1 MGSHHFAE
9 LHAHSYFTFLEGAD
23 APEDYVSSAQNLDL
37 SALALL
43 EVDGMYS
50 LIRALQAAKE
60 SSFPLLIGSELTLDA
75 RQFSRYSSSKEVA
88 QGWGLPKGW
97 EDRGIRLPV
106 LTTSAQGYRDLCHLM
121 SEYTLTHDAMES
133 PAHGLGNIAQM
144 GDIRILTGGSR
155 GPLRRILHAQ
165 GHTQADRFLKDLIA
179 LFGHER
185 VLLES
190 VLMPG
195 QDDLGRELAELAQA
209 NCLTLVASA
218 APVMAYPQSKYR
230 ADLLCSLRRG
240 RSLDD
245 LQYRLPAQHA
255 FLRSAEE
262 MLALHRSAPQAVD
275 NAFECAS
282 ECYYPLSF
290 DSLDLPDTEVP
301 LGHTTISWLREL
313 TYSRA
318 VEIYGERSAYPQ
330 AWQVIDHEL
339 AIIEKLDFAGYFL
352 IVHDIV
358 DFCRRSGIMC
368 QGRGSAANS
377 AVCYCLG
384 ITAVDAIKHHMLFE
398 RFLSPGRSGAPDID
412 IDIDSA
418 RREEVIQYVYRRYG
432 RRRAA
437 QVATVITYRSQLAY
451 KDAARALGIAPDSV
465 PTRAQR
471 RERSQSNESST
482 SQEMLGTCA
491 QLLSGLPRH
500 MGIHSGGMI
509 LTKQPVSEV
518 CPIRWARTSGR
529 SVIQWDKEDCADA
542 GLVKFDLLGLGMLG
556 ALGGIFDSLQES
568 GVRNSRG
575 KVLSLY
581 ELEDEDPRVY
591 DLLCAADTVGV
602 FQVESRAQMNVLPR
616 LRPRCFYDIVIEV
629 ALVRP
634 GPIQGEAVH
643 PYLRRRRGEEKVSY
657 LHPLLRPALEKT
669 LGVPLFQEQ
678 MMHIAMDVAGF
689 SATQADEL
697 RRAMGSSRSIPKMQK
712 LREPFMKGL
721 RQRGI
726 PQNICE
732 EIFRQV
738 QGFADFGFPES
749 HSFSFAYIVYASA
762 WLKVH
767 YPEHFY
773 AGILSHQPMGF
784 YSPSSLIHD
793 ARGHGLLVCPPDV
806 NLSAEK
812 TRVLPINEIERVIGE
827 QALAEARGKVV
838 PGKEGLVDS
847 HAQWGIVIGLDAI
860 KGLDRSRIQRIVR
873 ERQDGLYAS
882 FEQLASRARLRSVD
896 LEKIAQAGALD
907 SLGYERREGIWASG
921 SLGQDGGDTEEY
933 QPMLDGFGL
942 EYHLPELPP
951 LDDFARIN
959 LDYES
964 MGMSPKQHP
973 FVLLRSDMN
982 AQGVTPACRV
992 TACENRA
999 RIRVGGI
1006 ITHRQRPSSGG
1017 GVLFLSVED
1026 ETGSVNVIVTENT
1039 WRQFRQEVMAP
1050 AVIVDGYCENVY
1062 GTRSV
1067 RAFRIYP
1074 MNTELCV
1081 RSRDFR

>member
-1 MGSHHFAE
+1 MGSHRFAE

-88 QGWGLPKGW
+88 QGWELPKGW

-106 LTTSAQGYRDLCHLM
+106 LTTSARGYRDLCHLM
-121 SEYTLTHDAMES
+121 SEYTLTHDAQES
-133 PAHGLGNIAQM
+133 PAHGLDNIAQM

-245 LQYRLPAQHA
+245 LQYQLPAQHA

-301 LGHTTISWLREL
+301 PGHTTISWLREL

-398 RFLSPGRSGAPDID
+398 R
-412 IDIDSA
+412 
-418 RREEVIQYVYRRYG
+418 
-432 RRRAA
+432 
-437 QVATVITYRSQLAY
+437 
-451 KDAARALGIAPDSV
+451 
-465 PTRAQR
+465 
-471 RERSQSNESST
+471 
-482 SQEMLGTCA
+482 
-491 QLLSGLPRH
+491 
-500 MGIHSGGMI
+500 
-509 LTKQPVSEV
+509 
-518 CPIRWARTSGR
+518 
-529 SVIQWDKEDCADA
+529 
-542 GLVKFDLLGLGMLG
+542 
-556 ALGGIFDSLQES
+556 
-568 GVRNSRG
+568 
-575 KVLSLY
+575 
-581 ELEDEDPRVY
+581 
-591 DLLCAADTVGV
+591 
-602 FQVESRAQMNVLPR
+602 
-616 LRPRCFYDIVIEV
+616 
-629 ALVRP
+629 
-634 GPIQGEAVH
+634 
-643 PYLRRRRGEEKVSY
+643 
-657 LHPLLRPALEKT
+657 
-669 LGVPLFQEQ
+669 
-678 MMHIAMDVAGF
+678 
-689 SATQADEL
+689 
-697 RRAMGSSRSIPKMQK
+697 
-712 LREPFMKGL
+712 
-721 RQRGI
+721 
-726 PQNICE
+726 
-732 EIFRQV
+732 
-738 QGFADFGFPES
+738 
-749 HSFSFAYIVYASA
+749 
-762 WLKVH
+762 
-767 YPEHFY
+767 
-773 AGILSHQPMGF
+773 
-784 YSPSSLIHD
+784 
-793 ARGHGLLVCPPDV
+793 
-806 NLSAEK
+806 
-812 TRVLPINEIERVIGE
+812 
-827 QALAEARGKVV
+827 
-838 PGKEGLVDS
+838 
-847 HAQWGIVIGLDAI
+847 
-860 KGLDRSRIQRIVR
+860 
-873 ERQDGLYAS
+873 
-882 FEQLASRARLRSVD
+882 
-896 LEKIAQAGALD
+896 
-907 SLGYERREGIWASG
+907 
-921 SLGQDGGDTEEY
+921 
-933 QPMLDGFGL
+933 
-942 EYHLPELPP
+942 
-951 LDDFARIN
+951 
-959 LDYES
+959 
-964 MGMSPKQHP
+964 
-973 FVLLRSDMN
+973 
-982 AQGVTPACRV
+982 
-992 TACENRA
+992 
-999 RIRVGGI
+999 
-1006 ITHRQRPSSGG
+1006 
-1017 GVLFLSVED
+1017 
-1026 ETGSVNVIVTENT
+1026 
-1039 WRQFRQEVMAP
+1039 
-1050 AVIVDGYCENVY
+1050 
-1062 GTRSV
+1062 
-1067 RAFRIYP
+1067 
-1074 MNTELCV
+1074 
-1081 RSRDFR
+1081 